1 MDETS
6 VHNNYSFLNYDNI
19 SCEMQPEPRNLK
31 LEGTDCGTKLLE
43 KGEACGWNHDL
54 THTCIPTE

>member
-31 LEGTDCGTKLLE
+31 LEGTDWHKTFR
-43 KGEACGWNHDL
+43 KGRGLWMKS
-54 THTCIPTE
+54 